1 MQWKLVTRR
10 SSILEAMPHQR
21 ELPSRG
27 LIIKQP
33 WIEMILEGSKS
44 LEIRSSRTS
53 KRGKVALIESGSSRI
68 VGEIEITG
76 CFEIN
81 REDFHAYQ
89 ESHKVLDLDNVHYK
103 RLYGWRL
110 ANPVRFAVPV
120 RYCHPAGAIVWVDLT
135 KTKTLCRR

>member
-1 MQWKLVTRR
+1 
-10 SSILEAMPHQR
+10 
-21 ELPSRG
+21 
-27 LIIKQP
+27 
-33 WIEMILEGSKS
+33 MILEGSKS

-68 VGEIEITG
+68 VGEVEITG

-120 RYCHPAGAIVWVDLT
+120 PYCHPAGAIVWVDLA
-135 KTKTLCRR
+135 KTKTLCR